1 MYGQISTT
9 HEEGV
14 KALSEQLRSAK
25 SPRPYRKSKRAEDE
39 ERTRAR
45 IVDAAESLHGTVGP
59 ARTTV
64 SAIAEHAGVTR
75 ATVYRHFPDDEA
87 LFLACSAQWL
97 SRQRLPDPDA
107 WRRHHQP
114 LPRLRAGLADLYRYY
129 RAAEPM
135 LTLVRRDVEV
145 VPAQVRSA
153 RLDAEQLWVST
164 LLEPFAGRRRR
175 RLQVAVAHA
184 VSFDTWRSLCVT
196 HGLPNRLAV
205 DLMVG
210 MVMTSHDGPEAALAA
225 RQPR

>member
-1 MYGQISTT
+1 
-9 HEEGV
+9 
-14 KALSEQLRSAK
+14 LSEHVRSSK
-25 SPRPYRKSKRAEDE
+25 SPRSYRKSKRAEDE

-97 SRQRLPDPDA
+97 SRQRLPDADA
-107 WRRHHQP
+107 WRRHDQA
-114 LPRLRAGLADLYRYY
+114 LPRLRAALVDLYRYY
-129 RAAEPM
+129 REAAPM
-135 LTLVRRDVEV
+135 LTLIRRDAEA
-145 VPAQVRSA
+145 VPASLRSA
-153 RLDAEQLWVST
+153 RMDTERLWLNT

-175 RLQVAVAHA
+175 TLQVAVAHA

-196 HGLPNRLAV
+196 HGLSNRSAV
-205 DLMVG
+205 DLMLG
-210 MVMTSHDGPEAALAA
+210 MVMTSHDGPEPVLAA
-225 RQPR
+225 RRPR